1 MVHAETLSHEHD
13 FSVTTFCSYMF
24 TPDPDES
31 GVEGE
36 DWVRHPGKLVE
47 TKGINFMPSNE
58 PYSENDG
65 TPAYNS
71 DIPEG
76 VEDFENSVF
85 GLETF
90 TLLKVDNKDTY
101 DKALKAVVLDSSATV
116 MAVSKA
122 VTMAASAS
130 ACELEFVFEGVVPEL
145 KMNMMETYTITFVL
159 GDSAIG
165 VGDQICVEADC
176 QSLLVYTS
184 DGLEWFE
191 QEWDYEN
198 DKPAEDENGEP
209 IMSWFDNSLYSNEFL
224 EFIPGSEVS
233 GEVIE
238 ETEGEDS
245 LLYAPAVCFRG
256 YVISVPEPATAAMS
270 LLALCGLAARRRRA

>member
-13 FSVTTFCSYMF
+13 FSVTAFCSYVS
-24 TPDPDES
+24 TPDPEEYGEE
-31 GVEGE
+31 GV

-47 TKGINFMPSNE
+47 TKGINFMPSIE
-58 PYSENDG
+58 PYSDDDG
-65 TPAYNS
+65 TYAYNS
-71 DIPEG
+71 DITED

-85 GLETF
+85 GLETL
-90 TLLKVDNKDTY
+90 TLLKVDNNDTD

-165 VGDQICVEADC
+165 VGEQICVEEAG

-184 DGLEWFE
+184 DGLELCE

-198 DKPAEDENGEP
+198 NQPAVNEDDEP

-224 EFIPGSEVS
+224 EFIPGS
-233 GEVIE
+233 EVIE

-270 LLALCGLAARRRRA
+270 LLALCGLVARRRRCA